1 MIFISKNRAQP
12 KIYNKKFMMVPG
24 KAREKQAALKLFPSF
39 WLFKNQPY
47 SYLETPNFSLY

>member
-1 MIFISKNRAQP
+1 MFFISKNRAQP